1 MNIFNILEKTIKVIE
16 DNLDNQDLNISF
28 LSNKVYVSPYYLQRI
43 FYSLIGKTIG
53 SYIRERRLTEAG
65 TDIKKGEKVSC
76 VANKYGYESQESFTR
91 AFKKFHGVNPGVAK
105 KGIIISCLPAINMK
119 NIKKGEINMDIK
131 IEKENAFNIIIITK
145 QFNEETSFENVPK
158 FWNEYY
164 EKGYQNV
171 VPPMLGIC
179 INNTE
184 GLEFE
189 YGIGSLKDYC
199 NEVPE
204 GFKQIDIPEHLWG
217 KFYTKGKMPKA
228 IQNLW
233 KEVIG
238 WVENSEYE
246 IAANYDFECYSEGD
260 SDSDDY
266 VSGIWVPLK
275 LKKNV

>member
-1 MNIFNILEKTIKVIE
+1 MNIYSILEKTIDLIE
-16 DNLDNQDLNISF
+16 NNLDNQELNISF
-28 LSNKVYVSPYYLQRI
+28 LSNKVFVSPYYLQRI
-43 FYSLIGKTIG
+43 FYSFFGKTIG

-105 KGIIISCLPAINMK
+105 KGIIISCLPAINIE

-131 IEKENAFNIIIITK
+131 IEKENAFNIIVITK

-158 FWNEYY
+158 FWDEYY

-199 NEVPE
+199 NEVPK

-233 KEVIG
+233 KEVID
-238 WVENSEYE
+238 WIENSEYE

-266 VSGIWVPLK
+266 VR
-275 LKKNV
+275 LKKVSLIQNNA